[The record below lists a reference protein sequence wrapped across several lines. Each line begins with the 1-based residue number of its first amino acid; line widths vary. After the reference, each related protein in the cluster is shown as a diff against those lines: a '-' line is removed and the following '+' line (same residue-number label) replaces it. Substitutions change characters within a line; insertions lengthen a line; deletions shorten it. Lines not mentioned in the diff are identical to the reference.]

1 LFPFAVEAGI
11 DAREYWF
18 YTIKEI
24 NVTLEGYKKR
34 LATRAAMDYKMV
46 DLIGSSVGRLLS
58 KDAKFPSITEAY
70 PGLFD
75 AGRSEEQEKQEEE
88 AKIAKQTAWLYTFA
102 KGRNARY
109 SKEVK

>member
-11 DAREYWF
+11 DAREYWL

-24 NVTLEGYKKR
+24 NITLEGYKKR

-58 KDAKFPSITEAY
+58 KDAKFPSMAEAY
-70 PGLFD
+70 PGLID
-75 AGRSEEQEKQEEE
+75 AGRSKELEEE
-88 AKIAKQTAWLYTFA
+88 AKLAKTTAWLYQFA
-102 KGRNARY
+102 ERRNAAL